1 MLSKEAFFPVA
12 LEHPLFGQLARQLFR
27 LRSKDLE
34 ICLKDQ
40 RQAGGRAGEI
50 LQQRKLLTRDQVVRI
65 LSMQARWVA
74 VARRTDLEPLKF
86 PFPCFF
92 SLCLPAYNEELN
104 IEGAIEEAC
113 EVAAAAAPAWEVIVV
128 DDGSRDST
136 AQRVAR
142 VSKRQPRVQLISFA
156 ENQGYGSAL
165 RAGFHAARGDL
176 IFYTDS
182 DRQFDLSELRYF
194 LPVMDRTDVAIGF
207 RVYRYDPVL
216 RCLLSWVY
224 NRLVSAVF
232 RARVRDVDC
241 SFKLFRREVLEAID
255 LETHDFFI
263 DTEMVAKVRKW
274 NFRILQK
281 GVKHYPRRAGESS
294 VRASHIP
301 RTLLVVAQMWLR
313 MYLPVL
319 VGRRERIEPVCPR
332 RLAGQDIVRQQ
343 TQTLGGAQNQGL
355 PVEPREAHG
364 GE

>member
-1 MLSKEAFFPVA
+1 MGISGKICDTPTLTLPRERGRETGPSTG
-12 LEHPLFGQLARQLFR
+12 LTISCRCPLGTVNLARPNDEPVI
-27 LRSKDLE
+27 S
-34 ICLKDQ
+34 
-40 RQAGGRAGEI
+40 APWPWV
-50 LQQRKLLTRDQVVRI
+50 TPSS
-65 LSMQARWVA
+65 LSIV
-74 VARRTDLEPLKF
+74 
-86 PFPCFF
+86 
-92 SLCLPAYNEELN
+92 LPAYNEELN
-104 IEGAIEEAC
+104 IEGAIEDAC
-113 EVAAAAAPAWEVIVV
+113 EVAAWASPAWEVIVV
-128 DDGSRDST
+128 DDGSRDTT
-136 AQRVAR
+136 AQRVTR
-142 VSKRQPRVQLISFA
+142 IIKSQPRVRLISFP
-156 ENQGYGSAL
+156 ENRGYGAAL

-281 GVKHYPRRAGESS
+281 GVKHFPRRAGESS

-301 RTLLVVAQMWLR
+301 RTLLVVARMWLR

-319 VGRRERIEPVCPR
+319 VGRRERIEPACPR
-332 RLAGQDIVRQQ
+332 RLAGEDIARQQ
-343 TQTLGGAQNQGL
+343 NPRLATAPDQDLRD
-355 PVEPREAHG
+355 EPREAHG

>member
-1 MLSKEAFFPVA
+1 LGTVNFPRPNDGTVISG
-12 LEHPLFGQLARQLFR
+12 PWPSWVT
-27 LRSKDLE
+27 RSSVS
-34 ICLKDQ
+34 I
-40 RQAGGRAGEI
+40 
-50 LQQRKLLTRDQVVRI
+50 V
-65 LSMQARWVA
+65 
-74 VARRTDLEPLKF
+74 
-86 PFPCFF
+86 
-92 SLCLPAYNEELN
+92 LPAFNEEQN

-113 EVAAAAAPAWEVIVV
+113 QVAASAVPAWEVIVV
-128 DDGSRDST
+128 DDGSRDTT
-136 AQRVAR
+136 AQRVASI
-142 VSKRQPRVQLISFA
+142 SKRQPRVHLISFP
-156 ENQGYGSAL
+156 ENRGYGAAL

-255 LETHDFFI
+255 LETRDFFI

-274 NFRILQK
+274 NFRMLQK

-301 RTLLVVAQMWLR
+301 STLLVVALMWLR
-313 MYLPVL
+313 IYLPAL

-332 RLAGQDIVRQQ
+332 RLPGQDIVRQQ
-343 TQTLGGAQNQGL
+343 APSSVGGQDQEL
-355 PVEPREAHG
+355 RVEPREAYG
-364 GE
+364 GG

>member
-1 MLSKEAFFPVA
+1 VN
-12 LEHPLFGQLARQLFR
+12 LARPSDETVISGPWPWVTQ
-27 LRSKDLE
+27 SS
-34 ICLKDQ
+34 
-40 RQAGGRAGEI
+40 
-50 LQQRKLLTRDQVVRI
+50 
-65 LSMQARWVA
+65 LSIV
-74 VARRTDLEPLKF
+74 
-86 PFPCFF
+86 
-92 SLCLPAYNEELN
+92 LPAYNEELN
-104 IEGAIEEAC
+104 IEGAIDEAC
-113 EVAAAAAPAWEVIVV
+113 EVAAAASPAWEVIVV
-128 DDGSRDST
+128 DDGSRDTT

-142 VSKRQPRVQLISFA
+142 ISKRQPRVHLIRFA
-156 ENQGYGSAL
+156 ENQGYGAAL

-194 LPVMDRTDVAIGF
+194 LPVMERTDVAIGF

-255 LETHDFFI
+255 LETRDFFI

-294 VRASHIP
+294 VRASDIP

-319 VGRRERIEPVCPR
+319 VGRREQIEPVCPR
-332 RLAGQDIVRQQ
+332 RSAGQDIVPQQ
-343 TQTLGGAQNQGL
+343 APTLGVTPNQGL
-355 PVEPREAHG
+355 PIEPLEAHG

>member
-1 MLSKEAFFPVA
+1 MN
-12 LEHPLFGQLARQLFR
+12 LARPNDETVISGPWPNWVT
-27 LRSKDLE
+27 RSS
-34 ICLKDQ
+34 
-40 RQAGGRAGEI
+40 
-50 LQQRKLLTRDQVVRI
+50 
-65 LSMQARWVA
+65 LSIV
-74 VARRTDLEPLKF
+74 
-86 PFPCFF
+86 
-92 SLCLPAYNEELN
+92 LPAYNEEDN
-104 IEGAIEEAC
+104 IEGALEEAC
-113 EVAAAAAPAWEVIVV
+113 QVAAYAAPAWEIIVV

-142 VSKRQPRVQLISFA
+142 VSTREPRVRLISFP
-156 ENQGYGSAL
+156 ENRGYGAAL
-165 RAGFHAARGDL
+165 RAGFNAARGDL

-194 LPVMDRTDVAIGF
+194 LPMMDRTDVAIGF

-216 RCLLSWVY
+216 RCVLSWVY
-224 NRLVSAVF
+224 NRLVSVVF
-232 RARVRDVDC
+232 RTRVRDVDC

-255 LETHDFFI
+255 LETRDFFI
-263 DTEMVAKVRKW
+263 DTEMVAKARKW

-301 RTLLVVAQMWLR
+301 STLLVVAQMWLR
-313 MYLPVL
+313 IYLPAL

-332 RLAGQDIVRQQ
+332 RLAGQDLARPQSPRSN
-343 TQTLGGAQNQGL
+343 AAAHDHDL

>member
-1 MLSKEAFFPVA
+1 LGIVKLPRPNDETVISGPWPNWATQSSLSIV
-12 LEHPLFGQLARQLFR
+12 
-27 LRSKDLE
+27 
-34 ICLKDQ
+34 
-40 RQAGGRAGEI
+40 
-50 LQQRKLLTRDQVVRI
+50 
-65 LSMQARWVA
+65 
-74 VARRTDLEPLKF
+74 
-86 PFPCFF
+86 
-92 SLCLPAYNEELN
+92 LPAYNEEQN

-113 EVAAAAAPAWEVIVV
+113 EVAASAAPAWEVIVV
-128 DDGSRDST
+128 DDGSRDTT

-142 VSKRQPRVQLISFA
+142 ISKRQPRVQLIRFP
-156 ENQGYGSAL
+156 ENRGYGAAL

-182 DRQFDLSELRYF
+182 DRQFDLTELRYF

-255 LETHDFFI
+255 LETRDFFI

-301 RTLLVVAQMWLR
+301 STLLVVALMWLR
-313 MYLPVL
+313 IYLPAL
-319 VGRRERIEPVCPR
+319 VGRREQVEPVCPR
-332 RLAGQDIVRQQ
+332 RVAGQNILRQQ
-343 TQTLGGAQNQGL
+343 TPRSNAAHD

>member
-1 MLSKEAFFPVA
+1 MTGLVIPCRCPLGTVNPPRPNDKTVIPGPWPTWVTRSSLSIV
-12 LEHPLFGQLARQLFR
+12 
-27 LRSKDLE
+27 
-34 ICLKDQ
+34 
-40 RQAGGRAGEI
+40 
-50 LQQRKLLTRDQVVRI
+50 
-65 LSMQARWVA
+65 
-74 VARRTDLEPLKF
+74 
-86 PFPCFF
+86 
-92 SLCLPAYNEELN
+92 LPAYNEEDN

-113 EVAAAAAPAWEVIVV
+113 KVAALAAPAWEVIVV
-128 DDGSRDST
+128 DDGSRDTT

-142 VSKRQPRVQLISFA
+142 ISKGKPAVHLIRFP
-156 ENQGYGSAL
+156 ENRGYGAAL

-224 NRLVSAVF
+224 NRLVSVVF

-255 LETHDFFI
+255 LETRDFFI
-263 DTEMVAKVRKW
+263 DTEMVAKARKW

-281 GVKHYPRRAGESS
+281 GVKHFPRRAGESS

-301 RTLLVVAQMWLR
+301 RTLRTVARMWLR
-313 MYLPVL
+313 IYLPAL
-319 VGRRERIEPVCPR
+319 VGRRERVEPVCPR
-332 RLAGQDIVRQQ
+332 RLAGEELVPQQDQE
-343 TQTLGGAQNQGL
+343 L
-355 PVEPREAHG
+355 PAEPREVHG

>member
-1 MLSKEAFFPVA
+1 LGIVKLPRPNDETVISGPWPNWATQSSLSIV
-12 LEHPLFGQLARQLFR
+12 
-27 LRSKDLE
+27 
-34 ICLKDQ
+34 
-40 RQAGGRAGEI
+40 
-50 LQQRKLLTRDQVVRI
+50 
-65 LSMQARWVA
+65 
-74 VARRTDLEPLKF
+74 
-86 PFPCFF
+86 
-92 SLCLPAYNEELN
+92 LPAYNEEQN

-113 EVAAAAAPAWEVIVV
+113 EVAASAAPAWEVIVV
-128 DDGSRDST
+128 DDGSRDTT

-142 VSKRQPRVQLISFA
+142 ISKRQPRVQLIRFP
-156 ENQGYGSAL
+156 ENRGYGAAL

-182 DRQFDLSELRYF
+182 DRQFDLTELRYF

-255 LETHDFFI
+255 LETRDFFI

-301 RTLLVVAQMWLR
+301 STLLVVALMWLR
-313 MYLPVL
+313 IYLPAL
-319 VGRRERIEPVCPR
+319 VGRREQVEPVCPR
-332 RLAGQDIVRQQ
+332 RVAGQNIVRQS
-343 TQTLGGAQNQGL
+343 TPRSNAAHD

>member
-1 MLSKEAFFPVA
+1 MLRIPRKRGRENRAPASTGLAIA
-12 LEHPLFGQLARQLFR
+12 CRCPLGTVNLARPNHETVI
-27 LRSKDLE
+27 SGPWPWVT
-34 ICLKDQ
+34 
-40 RQAGGRAGEI
+40 QAS
-50 LQQRKLLTRDQVVRI
+50 
-65 LSMQARWVA
+65 LSIV
-74 VARRTDLEPLKF
+74 
-86 PFPCFF
+86 
-92 SLCLPAYNEELN
+92 LPAYNEELN
-104 IEGAIEEAC
+104 IEGAIDEAC

-128 DDGSRDST
+128 DDGSRDTT

-142 VSKRQPRVQLISFA
+142 ISQRQPRVQLISFA
-156 ENQGYGSAL
+156 ENQGYGAAL
-165 RAGFHAARGDL
+165 RAGFHAAHGDL

-255 LETHDFFI
+255 LETRDFFI

-332 RLAGQDIVRQQ
+332 RLAGQDIVPQQ
-343 TQTLGGAQNQGL
+343 TPTLSVAANQDV
-355 PVEPREAHG
+355 PHEPREAHG

>member
-1 MLSKEAFFPVA
+1 MKLPRPNDETVISGPWPNWATQSSLSIV
-12 LEHPLFGQLARQLFR
+12 
-27 LRSKDLE
+27 
-34 ICLKDQ
+34 
-40 RQAGGRAGEI
+40 
-50 LQQRKLLTRDQVVRI
+50 
-65 LSMQARWVA
+65 
-74 VARRTDLEPLKF
+74 
-86 PFPCFF
+86 
-92 SLCLPAYNEELN
+92 LPAYNEEQN

-113 EVAAAAAPAWEVIVV
+113 EVAASAAPAWEVIVV
-128 DDGSRDST
+128 DDGSRDTT

-142 VSKRQPRVQLISFA
+142 ISKRQPRVQLIRFP
-156 ENQGYGSAL
+156 ENRGYGAAL

-182 DRQFDLSELRYF
+182 DRQFDLTELRYF

-255 LETHDFFI
+255 LETRDFFI
-263 DTEMVAKVRKW
+263 DTEMIAKVRKW

-301 RTLLVVAQMWLR
+301 STLLVVALMWLR
-313 MYLPVL
+313 IYLPAL
-319 VGRRERIEPVCPR
+319 VGRREQVEPVCPR
-332 RLAGQDIVRQQ
+332 RVAGQNIVRQP
-343 TQTLGGAQNQGL
+343 TPRSKAAHD